1 MPALFADWRPMKRAL
16 VLSLLFCSFSNL
28 LLAQSRVHQHGMIV
42 RMRMAPC
49 LLAPHGFMAALSGT
63 SRPQDTSEH
72 CPEYVLV
79 ADKVVYVIVGKTSS
93 AIVPLAETT
102 AFCLQNND
110 LLVRVDDEKRETRF
124 TIREMVLR
132 SEWDRV
138 HPNLVDERDDPPRHH
153 METALDIE
161 TRQ

>member
-1 MPALFADWRPMKRAL
+1 MKRVLFLFL
-16 VLSLLFCSFSNL
+16 VFCSLSNL
-28 LLAQSRVHQHGMIV
+28 LLAQSRVHQHGTIV

-63 SRPQDTSEH
+63 SRQQDTGEL

-79 ADKVVYVIVGKTSS
+79 ADKVVFVIVGKTSN

-102 AFCLQNND
+102 AFRLQNNE
-110 LLVRVDDEKRETRF
+110 LLVRIDDERHETRF

-132 SEWDRV
+132 SEWGRV
-138 HPNLVDERDDPPRHH
+138 HPSVVEETGDPPRHH
-153 METALDIE
+153 METALDAE
-161 TRQ
+161 TQR

>member
-1 MPALFADWRPMKRAL
+1 
-16 VLSLLFCSFSNL
+16 
-28 LLAQSRVHQHGMIV
+28 
-42 RMRMAPC
+42 MAPC
-49 LLAPHGFMAALSGT
+49 LLAPRGFMAALSGT
-63 SRPQDTSEH
+63 SRQQDTGEL

-79 ADKVVYVIVGKTSS
+79 ADKVVYVIAGKTSN

-102 AFCLQNND
+102 AFRLQNNE
-110 LLVRVDDEKRETRF
+110 LLVRIDDERHETRF

-138 HPNLVDERDDPPRHH
+138 HPNVVEETGGPPRHH
-153 METALDIE
+153 LETALGTE

>member
-1 MPALFADWRPMKRAL
+1 MKRAL
-16 VLSLLFCSFSNL
+16 VLSLLFCSLSSL
-28 LLAQSRVHQHGMIV
+28 LLAQSRVHQHGTIV

-63 SRPQDTSEH
+63 SRQQDTGEL

-102 AFCLQNND
+102 AFRLQNNE

-138 HPNLVDERDDPPRHH
+138 HPNLVEESGDPPRHH

>member
-1 MPALFADWRPMKRAL
+1 MKRAL

-28 LLAQSRVHQHGMIV
+28 LLAQSRVHQHGTIV
-42 RMRMAPC
+42 RMRMAP
-49 LLAPHGFMAALSGT
+49 FMAALSGT
-63 SRPQDTSEH
+63 SRQQDTGEP

-93 AIVPLAETT
+93 VIVPLAETT
-102 AFCLQNND
+102 AFFLQNNE

-124 TIREMVLR
+124 AIREMVLR

-138 HPNLVDERDDPPRHH
+138 HPNVVKESGDSPRHH
-153 METALDIE
+153 METDIAA
-161 TRQ
+161 TAR